1 MHGSSVVA
9 VETNILVY
17 AHLSALPFHPAAHA
31 ALAELAAGSAQW
43 CIPWPCV
50 HEFCAVVSNPKA
62 FNSALTPEQALLAI
76 ATLRKTS
83 RVKMIG
89 PGPGHLEVLL
99 DVVRASQ
106 VSGGAIH
113 DARIAAVCI
122 EHGVDEIWTAD
133 RDFLRFPG
141 IRIRNP
147 LVDPA

>member
-1 MHGSSVVA
+1 MVA

-17 AHLSALPFHPAAHA
+17 AHLSALPFHKEAHA
-31 ALAELAAGSAQW
+31 ALAELAASPAPW

-62 FNSALTPEQALLAI
+62 FDHSLKPEQALSAI
-76 ATLRKTS
+76 DTLRSTS

-99 DVVRASQ
+99 DVVRASR
-106 VSGGAIH
+106 VSGGAVH

-141 IRIRNP
+141 LRIRNP
-147 LVDPA
+147 LVM

>member
-1 MHGSSVVA
+1 MVA
-9 VETNILVY
+9 VETNILVH
-17 AHLSALPFHPAAHA
+17 AHLSALPFHKAAHA
-31 ALAELAAGSAQW
+31 ALAELAASPAQW

-50 HEFCAVVSNPKA
+50 HEFCAMVSNPKA
-62 FNSALTPEQALLAI
+62 FNRPLKPEQALSAI
-76 ATLRKTS
+76 DTLRKTS

-99 DVVRASQ
+99 DVVCASR

-141 IRIRNP
+141 LRIRNP
-147 LVDPA
+147 LVT